1 MSWEIIDSRDLLEE
15 LKTLDKEYDEDR
27 IKEINNLIEEVGEE
41 DFKFGV
47 TFIHENYWREYCEDF
62 AYDCG
67 YLDRQDDSNPLH
79 FHINWRD
86 WADSMAMDYGMI
98 DFDNSEYYWRA

>member
-41 DFKFGV
+41 DFEMGIA
-47 TFIHENYWREYCEDF
+47 FIHKSYWIEYCEDF

-67 YLDRQDDSNPLH
+67 YLDRQDDNNPLH
-79 FHINWRD
+79 FHIDWKD
-86 WADSMAMDYGMI
+86 WAESMAMDYSMI